1 MSLPIEILDGLKER
15 LVEWRRVHPAPKAYP
30 LELWTEVT
38 ALAAEFGISPVARQL
53 GLDYASVKRHLL
65 AGEGSQSATFFEVLA
80 PPVLISRCILHL
92 DNQRGCKA
100 EVHFEEIPPAALASS
115 LCDWMG

>member
-1 MSLPIEILDGLKER
+1 MVDGLKER

-30 LELWTEVT
+30 PELWTQVT
-38 ALAAEFGISPVARQL
+38 ALAAEFGISPVARHL
-53 GLDYASVKRHLL
+53 GLDYASVKRHLVEDDEQ
-65 AGEGSQSATFFEVLA
+65 APRSQSAAFFEVLA

-100 EVHFEEIPPAALASS
+100 EVHFEEIPSAALASF
-115 LCDWMG
+115 LRDWMG